1 MSKLKRM
8 KDIFSTP
15 KWTLVQSISVYM
27 DPSPAN
33 LDPDDIAMLGP
44 FVDQVT
50 SVVYILER
58 CKSITSLALYYRH
71 ANVQMMRIRD
81 VLFSLLRKGRL
92 SALGLYSCRLLL
104 DEAGRDESTGEV
116 TGLVELL
123 ESVALFEPAQQSLRV
138 LDVVADWVPTRI
150 FDLIRS
156 NFTGLV
162 SLTLRRVVREPW
174 FASRIWDVDQQPKW
188 RLYQNL
194 TRLELNDFEPGYPAH
209 IPFLVQHFIKL
220 KELKISACGKAFS
233 GTTNWRP
240 SGWSQ
245 REDALCNT
253 HRTLITLHIEHMEDW
268 EIYELGVIPTATLIV
283 TTVKWSRLLELFRR
297 DDETFPG
304 LQVLRLAPQT
314 VPPIIVMN
322 TAADDAA
329 SMQAVCNSRSVQLR
343 FDAPVTQ
350 FPCICNWHQGY

>member
-1 MSKLKRM
+1 M
-8 KDIFSTP
+8 KEIFSTP

-33 LDPDDIAMLGP
+33 LDPDGPATLDP

-58 CKSITSLALYYRH
+58 CRNITSLALYYRH
-71 ANVQMMRIRD
+71 ANVQMMRVRD
-81 VLFSLLRKGRL
+81 VLFSLLKEGRL
-92 SALGLYSCRLLL
+92 SALGIYSCLLL
-104 DEAGRDESTGEV
+104 HDEAGRDESTGEV
-116 TGLVELL
+116 TGLIELL
-123 ESVALFEPAQQSLRV
+123 ESVALSEPAQQSLRV
-138 LDVVADWVPTRI
+138 LDVVADWVPTRT

-156 NFTGLV
+156 KFTGLV

-174 FASRIWDVDQQPKW
+174 FASRIWDIDQQPKW
-188 RLYQNL
+188 HPYPNL

-209 IPFLVQHFIKL
+209 VPFLVQHFIGL
-220 KELKISACGKAFS
+220 KELKISACGKAVS

-240 SGWSQ
+240 PGWSQ
-245 REDALCNT
+245 RGDALRNT

-268 EIYELGVIPTATLIV
+268 EIYELGVIPTAALLV

-297 DDETFPG
+297 DDEMFPG
-304 LQVLRLAPQT
+304 LEVLRLVPQT
-314 VPPIIVMN
+314 MPASGVG
-322 TAADDAA
+322 TAAANDAA
-329 SMQAVCNSRSVQLR
+329 SMQAVCDSRSVQLR

-350 FPCICNWHQGY
+350 FPCACRWHQGC